1 LLSSFSGTENE
12 HLLFG
17 FSTKIMSE
25 KYSFECVKFIP
36 RGFLRQ
42 VATGQFVD
50 LTTLGIFFNLVTLKE
65 KHLHA
70 K

>member
-1 LLSSFSGTENE
+1 
-12 HLLFG
+12 
-17 FSTKIMSE
+17 MSE